1 MKLKK
6 LNCTPHSLTFVPLAT
21 FDMAGSFPSTRE
33 TLPGS
38 QATERTKDND
48 MIKTVKV
55 DDLKIGMYVTL
66 GDLAEEYS
74 FLDRDFM
81 ISTKAQI
88 VNIMD
93 KGIEKVKIDT
103 EKSDILDFGDGQ
115 KMTGA
120 AETHDLDPLEDLAEE
135 LRETLA
141 DASAPPKTKAR
152 AVYDH
157 SIQMMHSILEKPS
170 PGNILKGKKMIT
182 GIVDHILADD
192 ETADYLTKITSH
204 DYYTYTHSVN
214 VGLISVLLAKAIYKD
229 SEDHDMAELGAGFFL
244 HDLGKCDVPAYLI
257 NKPGKLSDSEWVIM
271 RKHPT
276 YGQRVLAEADQL
288 TPECGVIVMQHHER
302 EDGSGYPFG
311 RKGHHIHDYARI
323 CTLADVYDAL
333 TSTRAYRKPV
343 SPDEALRIMKEQMY
357 HFFNKD
363 LFAEFVQLFSK

>member
-1 MKLKK
+1 MYGGPTLRGKPIPGL
-6 LNCTPHSLTFVPLAT
+6 
-21 FDMAGSFPSTRE
+21 MAMGSAE
-33 TLPGS
+33 
-38 QATERTKDND
+38 END

-55 DDLKIGMYVTL
+55 DNLKIGMYVTL
-66 GDLAEEYS
+66 GDLAEKYS

-81 ISTKAQI
+81 ITTKAQI

-103 EKSDILDFGDGQ
+103 EKSDILDHGDGR
-115 KMTGA
+115 KMT
-120 AETHDLDPLEDLAEE
+120 EIPVPDDFNPLEDIAEE
-135 LRETLA
+135 LRETLE
-141 DASAPPKTKAR
+141 DANAPPETKAK

-157 SIQMMHSILEKPS
+157 SIQMMNSILVKPS

-182 GIVDHILADD
+182 EIVDHILIDD
-192 ETADYLTKITSH
+192 DTANYLTKITSH

-214 VGLISVLLAKAIYKD
+214 VGFLSVLLAKAIYKD
-229 SEDHDMAELGAGFFL
+229 SEDHDMGELGAGFFL

-333 TSTRAYRKPV
+333 TSTRSYKKNV
-343 SPDEALRIMKEQMY
+343 SPDEALRIMKEEM
-357 HFFNKD
+357 HNFFSQD
-363 LFAEFVQLFSK
+363 LFDEFVQLFNK